1 LDVLMNVVE
10 DRVLRNRTFVFRD
23 RIHAGGVLVE
33 KLRETLTE
41 RRGLVLGIPAGGV
54 PVASVVASRL
64 GFGLDV
70 AVVRK
75 VQIPWNT
82 EAGFGAVSWDGTV
95 VLNELLVAQLG
106 LDSRAVELGIS
117 KTRGIV
123 EERLRR
129 FRGDR
134 PPFEVAGE
142 CVILV
147 DDGLASGFTM
157 LVAASSVK
165 KLDPGRLV
173 VAVPTG
179 SRSAVELV
187 APEVD
192 LLVCLNIRSGPVF
205 AVADAYQK
213 WYDLSDEEVESFLR
227 GSRAQS

>member
-1 LDVLMNVVE
+1 MNVVE
-10 DRVLRNRTFVFRD
+10 DRALRNRTFVFRD
-23 RIHAGGVLVE
+23 RIHAGEVLAE

-54 PVASVVASRL
+54 PVASVVANRL

-129 FRGDR
+129 FRGNR
-134 PPFEVAGE
+134 PPFKVAGE
-142 CVILV
+142 SVILV

>member
-1 LDVLMNVVE
+1 MNVVE
-10 DRVLRNRTFVFRD
+10 DPALRNRTFVFRD
-23 RIHAGGVLVE
+23 RIHAGGALAE

-54 PVASVVASRL
+54 PVASVVANRL

-70 AVVRK
+70 AVARK

-129 FRGDR
+129 FRGSR

-165 KLDPGRLV
+165 RLNPGRLV

-187 APEVD
+187 APEAY

-205 AVADAYQK
+205 AVADAYQN
-213 WYDLSDEEVESFLR
+213 WHDLSDEEAEGFLR
-227 GSRAQS
+227 RG